1 MNDQDL
7 YPKNAEE
14 LMVYLKQLE
23 GALEAINEKLDSL
36 DKRLKPFEK
45 EAKKRARERRLQEK
59 P

>member
-1 MNDQDL
+1 MDDQGP

-14 LMVYLKQLE
+14 LMDYLKQIE

-36 DKRLKPFEK
+36 DNRLKPFEK